1 MKRKAGR
8 AERHVILGVHIIDR
22 VRHADEVQRV
32 FTAHGGLIRMRL
44 GLHDVVGG
52 RSSPNGLILLELA
65 GTDAALAVMT
75 AALRR
80 VRGVQVRRMVFEH

>member
-1 MKRKAGR
+1 MKRARSK
-8 AERHVILGVHIIDR
+8 AERHVILGVHITDR

-32 FTAHGGLIRMRL
+32 FTAHGARIRMRL

-52 RSSPNGLILLELA
+52 RSSPNGLILLEMA
-65 GTDAALAVMT
+65 GPDAGIDAMM